1 EGWANRS
8 LYRSAFIY
16 VNESNLFKLWYGG
29 KAFTVGDPWFSWFIG
44 FTENNFSDMPIYK
57 FNVVPTIIITS
68 PSLGAVFIAPASFT
82 IKARA
87 SDSDGSVTKVEF
99 YNGETLIGT
108 DAVGISGEFSI
119 GVTNLDVGAYTLTA
133 KAYDNNGAFNVS
145 LPISITVKKPN
156 VAPTAAITS
165 PSAGAIFTEPATVA
179 ITATAADSDGSI
191 KRVEFYNGAVKISE
205 DTTAPYTASL
215 TGLTAGTYSLT
226 AKAIDNEDAVGT
238 SPAISITVKK
248 PNVIPTAAITSPTA
262 GTIFTEP
269 AAVAITATAAD
280 SDGTIKRVEFY
291 NGINLI
297 GTDTSP
303 PYEIN
308 WQNIIEGTYLLSAK
322 AIDNEDAS
330 GTSEQIAIIVKKP
343 AQQLLSCGG
352 QEPEVKEGTIKGL
365 SQYLSGTAQ
374 VTSWTYSPAAD
385 LTTSCLWRCDAN
397 LSYVKDEN
405 SCKLKDVF
413 HINDLRV
420 DQSNK
425 DIKVTNILNNEIL
438 FILNNVTTSEIDLK
452 NITLIAN
459 NLSESRTYLIVSNL
473 TLPENKTKTLYV
485 KKRDANSNALC
496 INDRADLKNKD
507 EILANCEKI
516 LCPRTLGGIYNCS
529 LEGGIYIVLGLKNS
543 GVIEDIITTSQPP
556 PGPGGL

>member
-1 EGWANRS
+1 
-8 LYRSAFIY
+8 
-16 VNESNLFKLWYGG
+16 
-29 KAFTVGDPWFSWFIG
+29 
-44 FTENNFSDMPIYK
+44 M
-57 FNVVPTIIITS
+57 
-68 PSLGAVFIAPASFT
+68 
-82 IKARA
+82 
-87 SDSDGSVTKVEF
+87 
-99 YNGETLIGT
+99 
-108 DAVGISGEFSI
+108 
-119 GVTNLDVGAYTLTA
+119 
-133 KAYDNNGAFNVS
+133 
-145 LPISITVKKPN
+145 
-156 VAPTAAITS
+156 
-165 PSAGAIFTEPATVA
+165 
-179 ITATAADSDGSI
+179 
-191 KRVEFYNGAVKISE
+191 
-205 DTTAPYTASL
+205 
-215 TGLTAGTYSLT
+215 
-226 AKAIDNEDAVGT
+226 
-238 SPAISITVKK
+238 
-248 PNVIPTAAITSPTA
+248 
-262 GTIFTEP
+262 
-269 AAVAITATAAD
+269 
-280 SDGTIKRVEFY
+280 
-291 NGINLI
+291 
-297 GTDTSP
+297 
-303 PYEIN
+303 
-308 WQNIIEGTYLLSAK
+308 LSAK

-556 PGPGGL
+556 PGPGGGGGGGGGSGTAEQTYVVNIEQLQKGAARELAINDKIKFDAFGNSALYLATLLEVRENSAVVKLSKIDGTEIMRMEILLKEQKKVNLDSDNYYDLIIRVENVSVSSNKANLTLMYMKEEIIITREEEQKGGVASEPEINETHTIGGITKEEGNKISVYLIWAGVILALVGVILSIYKIIMLKKMQGLSYRDLKRAKKKADEVESI

>member
-1 EGWANRS
+1 
-8 LYRSAFIY
+8 
-16 VNESNLFKLWYGG
+16 
-29 KAFTVGDPWFSWFIG
+29 
-44 FTENNFSDMPIYK
+44 M
-57 FNVVPTIIITS
+57 
-68 PSLGAVFIAPASFT
+68 
-82 IKARA
+82 
-87 SDSDGSVTKVEF
+87 
-99 YNGETLIGT
+99 
-108 DAVGISGEFSI
+108 
-119 GVTNLDVGAYTLTA
+119 
-133 KAYDNNGAFNVS
+133 
-145 LPISITVKKPN
+145 
-156 VAPTAAITS
+156 
-165 PSAGAIFTEPATVA
+165 
-179 ITATAADSDGSI
+179 
-191 KRVEFYNGAVKISE
+191 
-205 DTTAPYTASL
+205 
-215 TGLTAGTYSLT
+215 T

-248 PNVIPTAAITSPTA
+248 PNVIPTAAITSPA
-262 GTIFTEP
+262 VGTIFTEP

-280 SDGTIKRVEFY
+280 SDGSIKRVEFY

-556 PGPGGL
+556 PGPGGGGGGGGGSGTAEQTYVVNIEQLQKGAARELAINDKIKFDAFGNSALYLATLLEVRENSAVVKLSKIDGTEIMRMEILLKEQKKVNLDSDNYYDLIIRVENVSVSSNKANLTLMYMKEEIIITREEEQKGGVASEPEINETHTIGGITKEEGNKISVYLIWAGVILALVGVILSIYKIIMLKKMQGLSYRDLKRAKKKADEVESI